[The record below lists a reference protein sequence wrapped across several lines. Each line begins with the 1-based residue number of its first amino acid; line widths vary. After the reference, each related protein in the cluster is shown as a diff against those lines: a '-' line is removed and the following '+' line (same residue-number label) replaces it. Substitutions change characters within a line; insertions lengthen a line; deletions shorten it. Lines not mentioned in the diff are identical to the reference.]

1 MPAPRAQNSTVRNK
15 EMGSVF
21 AFCPRCWSKLFWGL
35 SPLGLYIRTSSANG
49 FVSDRGGVGR
59 GRVWV
64 TGALE
69 GPTCAV
75 VASIVLAG
83 IVRPA
88 LAVLIL
94 FSPDSTSDF

>member
-1 MPAPRAQNSTVRNK
+1 M
-15 EMGSVF
+15 
-21 AFCPRCWSKLFWGL
+21 
-35 SPLGLYIRTSSANG
+35 
-49 FVSDRGGVGR
+49 
-59 GRVWV
+59 V

-69 GPTCAV
+69 GPTSGV

-94 FSPDSTSDF
+94 FSPDSTSDLRAGDRRLKTERLIPE